1 MRTRASLVAG
11 LVVLA
16 AALQAQ
22 QPQQP
27 QPAQQAQQT
36 QQGQQP
42 APQQTPIPEAPNVVY
57 QVDLEPTGT
66 GFAMGKPVREGDFWV
81 MTTLPDRTVTRVP
94 VARVKKISRWSID
107 LNQESIWQI
116 DLLPDAVMLSHEEPV
131 KKGALYMVKAFK
143 GGSLTSLREADVKKI
158 THLTGV
164 EAFKAKQKALGAV
177 LITSGPPPGPGGGKV
192 HVIGGSP
199 NSPAPA
205 QDPSGGDSSWVYYG
219 VPGASDA
226 YAPGG
231 GTLDSGGTPMM
242 PTAPQPPR

>member
-1 MRTRASLVAG
+1 MRHRVGFVAT
-11 LVVLA
+11 LLFVA
-16 AALQAQ
+16 ANL
-22 QPQQP
+22 
-27 QPAQQAQQT
+27 
-36 QQGQQP
+36 QGQQP
-42 APQQTPIPEAPNVVY
+42 APQQPAAQPPAAQQAAPQQTPIPEAPNAIY
-57 QVDLEPTGT
+57 RVDLDPNGY
-66 GFAMGKPVREGDFWV
+66 GFAMGRPVQEGDVWV
-81 MTTLPDRTVTRVP
+81 MTTLPDRTISRVP
-94 VARVKKISRWSID
+94 TAKVKKISKWSSD

-116 DLLPDAVMLSHEEPV
+116 DLVPTGVMLSREEPV
-131 KKGALYMVKAFK
+131 KKGALYTVKAFK
-143 GGSLTSLREADVKKI
+143 GGTLASLREADVKKI

-177 LITSGPPPGPGGGKV
+177 LITSGPQPGPGGGKV

-205 QDPSGGDSSWVYYG
+205 QDPSGGDSNWVYYG

-242 PTAPQPPR
+242 PTPQSPR